1 MRLVEKESSTIERET
16 SPIRSP
22 RCAKM
27 ELKLAVARKQRRT
40 HPESETLGPKSKALA
55 SKNQFEALKML
66 QGRQKSL
73 LGN

>member
-1 MRLVEKESSTIERET
+1 
-16 SPIRSP
+16 
-22 RCAKM
+22 M
-27 ELKLAVARKQRRT
+27 ELKLAVAREQRRT

-73 LGN
+73 LGNWNDTMLEEPEETCEKMKRGRGI